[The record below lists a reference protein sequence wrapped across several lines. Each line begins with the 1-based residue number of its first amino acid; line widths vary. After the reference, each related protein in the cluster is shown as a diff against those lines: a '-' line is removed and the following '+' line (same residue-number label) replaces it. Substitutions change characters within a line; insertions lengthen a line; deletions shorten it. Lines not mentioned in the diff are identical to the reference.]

1 MVAKK
6 RRTLKETVKKKNNNK
21 TGGRGTIVKKK
32 RNERNYSVES
42 MQAALN
48 AMGEGQTL
56 RQAAHNFGV
65 PKSTL
70 YLK

>member
-1 MVAKK
+1 M
-6 RRTLKETVKKKNNNK
+6 KKNK
-21 TGGRGTIVKKK
+21 KISSRGTVVQKK
-32 RNERNYSVES
+32 RNEKNYSIES
-42 MQAALN
+42 MQAALIN

-70 YLK
+70 YLKSKNQVLYL